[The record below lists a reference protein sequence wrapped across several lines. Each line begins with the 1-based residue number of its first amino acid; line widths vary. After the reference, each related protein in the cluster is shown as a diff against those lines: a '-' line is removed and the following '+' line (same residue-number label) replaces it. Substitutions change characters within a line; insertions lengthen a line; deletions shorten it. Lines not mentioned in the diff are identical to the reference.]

1 MKTKGKT
8 LKKKIVALLLSVLMI
23 FTSAPSLFVFA
34 AEALE
39 ARAAADEESPRLD
52 LNFNKNWKFF
62 LGDSSNYSLIGY
74 NDSAWED
81 VNLPH
86 DFSISQN
93 FTLSGTEGES
103 GNLPGGTGWY
113 RKTFIFPAT
122 YSGKSIVLT
131 FDGSYMNTTVYV
143 NGNYVGENHYG
154 YNAFSFDI
162 TDQLVFDGKTENV
175 VAVRVNNTVPS
186 SRWYSGSGIYRDVTI
201 TISDPVH
208 VSLYGTQVI
217 TSENDLNDGTAT
229 ANITLQNDG
238 TASKNVKVKAS
249 IIDADGSVKA
259 SAENESVT
267 LGSGASTTIT
277 LAPTFSNPKVW
288 GLDNPNLYTLRTEI
302 YENDVL
308 IDSYDT
314 TYGYRTIE
322 WDNNKGF
329 KLNGNF
335 IKLQGVC
342 LHHDQGA
349 LGAVQEYDAIYRQ
362 ISIMKDMGVNAV
374 RITHNP
380 GSRVIL
386 DICNELGMLV
396 MEEFYDGILTSKN
409 GNSYDFSQYYNVQI
423 TSNNNILG
431 KKTNETWAEFVLTQT
446 VKRDRNDPS
455 IIIWDIANELNQ
467 CLGHNDNVGGSFYNA
482 VGDAVSWLKALDTTR
497 EVTQGNNTSA
507 IMNVDDHMT
516 VIGANY
522 HPENWVNYNKQKPY
536 VSTEAS
542 SAVSSRGVYY
552 NFYSDMTDQY
562 DIHYADEVNDQIN
575 SYDTQSVSWGATAAT
590 AWYYTITQDWYSGE
604 FIWTG
609 FDYIGEPTPWNY
621 TGTAPKATPNSSYF
635 GAVDTAGFPKDM
647 YYLYRSWWNHDSTTL
662 HLLPGTWNRSSLAL
676 DNGYV
681 DVAVYSNAY
690 KIELYLDEEL
700 IGTSQSKTVTT
711 EAGYKYQIWTE
722 AATNASYCK
731 TDSPLYQNSGN
742 KVLGDNFYSQFQVK
756 YDEAKT
762 LSVKAYDE
770 NNQLI
775 TDTVGT
781 TSVKANSASEIVASV
796 WDGKTT
802 LTADSD
808 SLAYIEIE
816 ARDAE
821 GNFVN
826 DYNGKVN
833 ITLNGAGE
841 IVGVD
846 NGNAATTAKFQQ
858 SSVLTG
864 DKSANIELFNGKALV
879 VVRST
884 EETGDIT
891 VTIDPVDGKADETVR
906 LTSVNENGTEL
917 RDEFEEVVDQTKL
930 PTTQEDDYNELK
942 NKIDALE
949 AVSDSTYN
957 TYKLYTPTIRPEEN
971 TPVQTENLP
980 DGTYVIKGQAYWG
993 TDPKPDHSTGALTYT
1008 TNVKENKNGLDTDN
1022 TSVEALPAA
1031 SDPSWTFAQQPNG
1044 TYHISTSNG
1053 TYMNISSSGITLSS
1067 NPQQLYV
1074 TVNADSTVVIS
1085 DGESNAINFYGTAEN
1100 YDFASVWTEGTP
1112 LVLYKVDGSTVS
1124 KWESE
1129 GVQEVITETQIGF
1142 YNADGTAG
1150 TMRNDSMGNFTDVFD
1165 VLIDGIIPTVEG
1177 APTPEQAVWTGVN
1190 QVVGQ
1195 YFLVELPKAVT
1206 MDEVFI
1212 TAPAHNASVCQAD
1225 VMISENGSDWTTVGE
1240 YKLDNINT
1248 AANQSF
1254 EFSEQSVKYIKVQVK
1269 ALQNVNNTTNR
1280 FWIMS
1285 EIGAKLNGTTLD
1297 LRGGDPLG
1305 SGPVENGKYVLVHQ
1319 ISNTANDKVIMTNQ
1333 DGRQGT
1339 DNTGSIVGYGNHT
1352 QTSPVSGTINDAN
1365 STVDTLAEYELN
1377 FTYIGTDSNG
1387 EYLYTVTNNEGKYL
1401 AIPNGGNDNLRFV
1414 DESTVLR
1421 LGYNNNYVA
1430 LGHETENAYVD
1441 FYTGNGKVFGSWSA
1455 SGGTTA
1461 GIFGASVEW
1470 NKQHLLYS
1478 LETEGASDDKR
1489 NLYNALKEGVTYEPG
1504 TYSAESYGELLD
1516 ALNDG
1521 YDIFNSEYSTDTE
1534 FAAAAERISRAIGAL
1549 SVDMRTFPATIFKYG
1564 YNPDGTT
1571 DAEKYDGG
1579 GAAFNELAY
1588 TEMERLM
1595 RSNDNIMSQI
1605 KSVIGYDGMSEANR
1619 DAALN
1624 TAVTEYAKLYTL
1636 WFTGAPTAT
1645 GSNVADNNY
1654 LTFWNI
1660 WSKDNTHIEGFDDA
1674 GSQGASVQ
1682 GLFSTTLTNGVPGTH
1697 VPYTTPLE
1705 YTNNDDKGLQ
1715 SHLTL
1720 TLDGREVTL
1729 EPLSN
1734 ISVYIHDYFSR
1745 SDLVAP
1751 STDGEYAKYY
1761 WDTDFSFIT
1770 TTNEYGVET
1779 YTYDSA
1785 NENYVFQASY
1795 DDVNHTA
1802 QSQLTEVEGDWNV
1815 NRSGGKEAGKGFFPF
1830 NYQLDG
1836 DNSDLADTEDAIYHF
1851 GLSFSTEFYIP
1862 AGGTYADGKDIEFNF
1877 SGDDDVLVYIDG
1889 ILVLDNGGLHGA
1901 RSMSINFTDC
1911 SVSYQYIADVAT
1923 NSVINDTANIT
1934 YTYGQT
1940 NEGIST
1946 QNQAAIEK
1954 LNQVK
1959 TDGNTHTLQFYY
1971 LERGSTDSN
1980 CKIQFNLQKI
1990 SDYISLTDQTLV
2002 VDYGLPVE
2010 YDITENNTYKAGTSK
2025 DNVEYI
2031 GYVIGT
2037 ESPDAVIFGEENLPE
2052 TVIPFTNGKGTYENS
2067 KGTFEMDSSGYVKFT
2082 PDKMQFDGKNDV
2094 YICAKITNDPTYA
2107 ADVEY
2112 FILEKVTIV
2121 PATVVY
2127 YEDTFCEGTGD
2138 GIQYTDGST
2147 ATGAANTENYGIW
2160 QTAGTEKTDAVQH
2173 ADIAGAADANVYG
2186 YDQAYQDCA
2195 TYSNGSSHYVTVS
2208 AANNPNPQFSGGA
2221 GASWPKAQ
2229 FTFAGTGFDIVSV
2242 TSGDTGFANILVYKG
2257 TDTTG
2262 ELVKNLAVDTYY
2274 GYNYGRVYADA
2285 AGEPTLTVTDMP
2297 MYFAPNKISFTVTPT
2312 YYAHDGSITYDNPDG
2327 TLEKAPAYGWI
2338 EDKNAQDNAL
2348 YQIPVMNTKD
2358 LEYGVYTVVVIP
2370 MYSSVFDHQKDDGS
2384 YEFYL
2389 DGIRIYNPAGTG
2401 TTLTDATISEAYRND
2416 RELNPDVLELRD
2428 IIISQGVLSTDG
2440 TTENGIVFVDGK
2452 DAVSDVSEYETVG
2465 PNNEIYLSQGQA
2477 IAFEIWSTTVPTDIF
2492 LGTKLI
2498 KGTPNMTITYE
2509 TSGGRQ
2515 YSFSKDIATST
2526 DSTYS
2531 IEKALFAQGG
2541 NFAWTTQEIDS
2552 VTYYSTGTVV
2562 IMNNSAD
2569 ADSVLSLTNIRWAF
2583 ANSGFGQAPVEATN
2597 AAAPAMMR
2605 AMSVV
2610 ADDVTA
2616 DSDFMLMS
2624 SINTVAAARSA
2635 IGMMNAD
2642 LEIPSENV
2650 ELGITDIPAGGDI
2663 VLNIKTSTDVF
2674 DLVIKDSQGNV
2685 IEPAAIESAV
2695 KVIDNENVKMW
2706 TVTLEAGEAGVYTY
2720 YITGVYEN
2728 GYTDGS
2734 APAVIT
2740 VTVTEADNEETLS
2753 FFEKL
2758 IGLFKKIIEF
2768 FKKLVEM
2775 LTSM

>member
-8 LKKKIVALLLSVLMI
+8 LKTKIVALLLSVLMI

-62 LGDSSNYSLIGY
+62 LGDSSNYSLTGY

-93 FTLSGTEGES
+93 FTISGTEGES

-113 RKTFIFPAT
+113 RKTFTFPAT

-186 SRWYSGSGIYRDVTI
+186 SRWYSGSGIYRDVTMTI
-201 TISDPVH
+201 TDPVH
-208 VSLYGTQVI
+208 VSLYGTQVT
-217 TSENDLNDGTAT
+217 TSETDLSDGTAT
-229 ANITLQNDG
+229 AKITLQNDG
-238 TASKNVKVKAS
+238 TASKTVKVKAS

-259 SAENESVT
+259 SAENASVT
-267 LGSGASTTIT
+267 LGSGASTTVT

-322 WDNNKGF
+322 WDNNNGF

-349 LGAVQEYDAIYRQ
+349 LGAVQEYDSLYRQ
-362 ISIMKDMGVNAV
+362 IAIMKDMGVNAV

-380 GSRVIL
+380 GSRIIL

-396 MEEFYDGILTSKN
+396 MEEFYDGILTEKN
-409 GNSYDFSQYYNVQI
+409 GNSHDFSEYYNVQI
-423 TSNNNILG
+423 SSNNNILG

-467 CLGHNDNVGGSFYNA
+467 CSGFNGNINSNFYNA
-482 VGDAVSWLKALDTTR
+482 VGNAVSWLKALDSTR
-497 EVTQGNNTSA
+497 EVTQGNNTSV
-507 IMNVDDHMT
+507 IMNVDNHMT

-522 HPENWVNYNKQKPY
+522 HPENWVNYNKQKPF

-552 NFYSDMTDQY
+552 NVYNDKTDQY

-575 SYDTQSVSWGATAAT
+575 SYDTQSVSWGATSAK

-662 HLLPGTWNRSSLAL
+662 HLLPGTWNKSSLAL

-690 KIELYLDEEL
+690 RIELYLGDTL
-700 IGTSQSKTVTT
+700 IGSAQSVTVKTP
-711 EAGYKYQIWTE
+711 AGYTYQTWTE
-722 AATNASYCK
+722 TSENSTLCK
-731 TDSPLYQNSGN
+731 VNSPVYSDKGA
-742 KVLGDNFYSQFQVK
+742 DFYSQFQVK
-756 YDEAKT
+756 YDANKT

-781 TSVKANSASEIVASV
+781 TSVKANTANEIVASV
-796 WDGKTT
+796 WNNNTT

-971 TPVQTENLP
+971 TPVQTGNLP

-1305 SGPVENGKYVLVHQ
+1305 SGPVENGRYVLVHEDD
-1319 ISNTANDKVIMTNQ
+1319 NGDVIMTNQ
-1333 DGRQGT
+1333 PTGT
-1339 DNTGSIVGYGNHT
+1339 SVTGFKNHT
-1352 QTSPVSGTINDAN
+1352 QTAPVSGSVDETNK
-1365 STVDTLAEYELN
+1365 TVDTLSDYELY
-1377 FTYIGTDSNG
+1377 FTYIED
-1387 EYLYTVTNNEGKYL
+1387 YTTEGVYIYTIQNSEGKYL
-1401 AIPNGGNDNLRFV
+1401 TFSGNNRDYLAFTDTFTTLRI
-1414 DESTVLR
+1414 
-1421 LGYNNNYVA
+1421 GYNGDYIAVRSDSDTSYQFIDYYA
-1430 LGHETENAYVD
+1430 
-1441 FYTGNGKVFGSWSA
+1441 GNGKVFGSWESTNNKSINEVLGKGNA
-1455 SGGTTA
+1455 ANT
-1461 GIFGASVEW
+1461 EW
-1470 NKQHLLYS
+1470 NKKHLLYS
-1478 LETEGASDDKR
+1478 LETEGASDSQR
-1489 NLYNALKEGVTYEPG
+1489 ALYNALKDGITYEPG
-1504 TYSAESYGELLD
+1504 TYSAATYGELLE
-1516 ALNDG
+1516 ALSDG
-1521 YDIFNSEYSTDTE
+1521 YDIYNSEYASDAD
-1534 FAAAAERISRAIGAL
+1534 FAAAVERINNAIANLGI
-1549 SVDMRTFPATIFKYG
+1549 DIRTFPATIYKYG
-1564 YNPDGTT
+1564 YDPDGTT
-1571 DAEKYDGG
+1571 ALDKYSGG
-1579 GAAFNELAY
+1579 GQAFNELAY
-1588 TEMERLM
+1588 TEMKKLM
-1595 RSNDNIMSQI
+1595 LDNDNIMSQI
-1605 KSVIGYDGMSEANR
+1605 KTVIGYNSMTANGR
-1619 DAALN
+1619 DAALD
-1624 TAVTEYAKLYTL
+1624 TAVTEYAKVYTL
-1636 WFTGAPTAT
+1636 WFTGAPMTTEGANT
-1645 GSNVADNNY
+1645 NISNDNY
-1654 LTFWNI
+1654 HSFWNY
-1660 WSKDNTHIEGFDDA
+1660 WKKPNTHIDGFDDN
-1674 GSQGASVQ
+1674 GDQGASVQ
-1682 GLFSTTLTNGVPGTH
+1682 GLFSTTLKDGLPGTH
-1697 VPYTTPLE
+1697 IPYTGTLE
-1705 YTNNDDKGLQ
+1705 YKNTNGDGLD
-1715 SHLTL
+1715 SNRTL
-1720 TLDGREVTL
+1720 TLDGKQVTL
-1729 EPLSN
+1729 TPLNN
-1734 ISVYIHDYFSR
+1734 ISVYIYDYFSKT
-1745 SDLVAP
+1745 DLVAP
-1751 STDGEYAKYY
+1751 STDGDYAKYY
-1761 WDTDFSFIT
+1761 WDTQFPFIT
-1770 TTNEYGVET
+1770 TSNEYGVET

-1785 NENYVFQASY
+1785 DSTHVFQASY
-1795 DDVNHTA
+1795 DDASHTA
-1802 QSQLTEVEGDWNV
+1802 QSQLSTVDTDWNV
-1815 NRSGGKEAGKGFFPF
+1815 NRHTKDPGKGFFPF

-1851 GLSFSTEFYIP
+1851 GMSFSTEFYIP
-1862 AGGTYADGKDIEFNF
+1862 AGGTYADGNDIVFEF

-1889 ILVLDNGGLHGA
+1889 VLVLDNGGLHGA

-2037 ESPDAVIFGEENLPE
+2037 ESPDAVVFGEENLTE
-2052 TVIPFTNGKGTYENS
+2052 DVIRFTNGKGTYENS
-2067 KGTFEMDSSGYVKFT
+2067 KGTFEMDSSGHVKFT

-2147 ATGAANTENYGIW
+2147 ATGAANTESYGIW

-2208 AANNPNPQFSGGA
+2208 AANNPNQQFSGGA
-2221 GASWPKAQ
+2221 GASWPEAQ

-2274 GYNYGRVYADA
+2274 GYNYGRVYADE
-2285 AGEPTLTVTDMP
+2285 AGEPTLTITDMP

-2312 YYAHDGSITYDNPDG
+2312 YYADDGSITYDNPDG
-2327 TLEKAPAYGWI
+2327 TLEKALAYGWI

-2452 DAVSDVSEYETVG
+2452 DNVSDVSEYETVG

>member
-86 DFSISQN
+86 DFSITQS
-93 FTLSGTEGES
+93 FGTGTYEVES
-103 GNLPGGTGWY
+103 GRLPGGTGWY
-113 RKTFIFPAT
+113 RKTFTFPAT

-186 SRWYSGSGIYRDVTI
+186 SRWYSGSGIYRDVTMTI
-201 TISDPVH
+201 TDPVH
-208 VSLYGTQVI
+208 VSLYGTQVT
-217 TSENDLNDGTAT
+217 TSETDLSDGTAT
-229 ANITLQNDG
+229 AKITLQNDG
-238 TASKNVKVKAS
+238 TASKTVKVKAS

-259 SAENESVT
+259 SAENASVT
-267 LGSGASTTIT
+267 LGSGASTTVT

-314 TYGYRTIE
+314 TYGYRTIN
-322 WDNNKGF
+322 WDADTGF
-329 KLNGNF
+329 SLNGEK

-349 LGAVQEYDAIYRQ
+349 LGAVQEYDSIYRQ
-362 ISIMKDMGVNAV
+362 IAIMKDMGVNAV

-380 GSRVIL
+380 GSRIIL
-386 DICNELGMLV
+386 DVCNELGMLV
-396 MEEFYDGILTSKN
+396 MEEFYDGVVVEKN
-409 GNSYDFSQYYNVQI
+409 GNEYDFSQYYNSAVGA
-423 TSNNNILG
+423 SNNLLG
-431 KKTNETWAEFVLTQT
+431 KTSDSETWADFVLTQT

-455 IIIWDIANELNQ
+455 IIIWDIANEISSGNSSVQSAMRHAAELVQ
-467 CLGHNDNVGGSFYNA
+467 S
-482 VGDAVSWLKALDTTR
+482 LDYR
-497 EVTQGNNTSA
+497 EVTQGNNSSNFMSG
-507 IMNVDDHMT
+507 IDDYMT
-516 VIGANY
+516 VLGANY
-522 HPENWVNYNKQKPY
+522 NLNRWAEINRQGKPF
-536 VSTEAS
+536 VATESS
-542 SAVSSRGVYY
+542 SAVSSRGVYNLKGSHLY
-552 NFYSDMTDQY
+552 RPY
-562 DIHYADEVNDQIN
+562 DVNYADENSKQVN
-575 SYDTQSVSWGATAAT
+575 SYDASWVGWGASSAK
-590 AWYYTITQDWYSGE
+590 AWHYAVTQDWFSGE

-621 TGTAPKATPNSSYF
+621 IEIGQGYSDTPNSSYF

-662 HLLPGTWNRSSLAL
+662 HLLPGTWNRSDLYVDGS
-676 DNGYV
+676 GYV
-681 DVAVYSNAY
+681 DVAIYSNAA
-690 KIELYLDEEL
+690 KVELYLGNDL
-700 IGTSQSKTVTT
+700 IGTATAQTVETD
-711 EAGYKYQIWTE
+711 AGYTYQRWNETVNNT
-722 AATNASYCK
+722 AYCK
-731 TDSPLYQNSGN
+731 TSNALYSGD
-742 KVLGDNFYSQFQVK
+742 GDYLYSQFQVK
-756 YDEAKT
+756 YDESKT

-781 TSVKANSASEIVASV
+781 NSVKANSANEIVASV
-796 WDGKTT
+796 WNNNTT

-826 DYNGKVN
+826 DYNGTVN
-833 ITLNGAGE
+833 ITLDGVGE

-846 NGNAATTAKFQQ
+846 NGDASTTAKFQQ
-858 SSVLTG
+858 PSVLTG
-864 DKSANIELFNGKALV
+864 EKSANIKLFNGKALV

-891 VTIDPVDGKADETVR
+891 VTIDPVDGKADETVT

-942 NKIDALE
+942 NKIDALQP
-949 AVSDSTYN
+949 VSDSTYN
-957 TYKLYTPTIRPEEN
+957 TYKLYTPNIRPEE
-971 TPVQTENLP
+971 TLP
-980 DGTYVIKGQAYWG
+980 SATGDLTDGTYIIKGEAHNEQGVAIPS
-993 TDPKPDHSTGALTYT
+993 TSTGAMTYT
-1008 TNVKENKNGLDTDN
+1008 SKTIGGKQGLSTDN
-1022 TSVEALPAA
+1022 TDVNTVPSA
-1031 SDPSWTFAQQPNG
+1031 STASWNFVKQYNN
-1044 TYHISTSNG
+1044 TYYISTSDGRYLNITANG
-1053 TYMNISSSGITLSS
+1053 VSLSNTS
-1067 NPQQLYV
+1067 QNLYV

-1085 DGESNAINFYGTAEN
+1085 DGGSNAINFYGTAEN
-1100 YDFASVWTEGTP
+1100 YDFASVWTAGTP
-1112 LVLYKVDGSTVS
+1112 LVLYKVEGTTVS

-1129 GVQEVITETQIGF
+1129 GVQEVITETQVGF
-1142 YNADGTAG
+1142 YNADGTPG
-1150 TMRNDSMGNFTDVFD
+1150 TMRNDTDKGDFRDVFD
-1165 VLIDGIIPTVEG
+1165 VLIDGKVPTVSG
-1177 APTPEQAVWTGVN
+1177 DPDNTQAVWTGVN
-1190 QVVGQ
+1190 QADGQ
-1195 YFLVELPKAVT
+1195 YFLVELPQAVT

-1212 TAPAHNASVCQAD
+1212 TAPAHNASTCDATVY
-1225 VMISENGSDWTTVGE
+1225 ISENGTSWT
-1240 YKLDNINT
+1240 NIGSYDVT
-1248 AANQSF
+1248 DKNQATNKSY
-1254 EFSEQSVKYIKVQVK
+1254 EFTEQNVKYIKVEIDTS
-1269 ALQNVNNTTNR
+1269 NNSR
-1280 FWIMS
+1280 YWIMS
-1285 EIGAKLNGTTLD
+1285 EIGAKLNGATLD

-1305 SGPVENGKYVLVHQ
+1305 SGPVENGRYVLVHEDG
-1319 ISNTANDKVIMTNQ
+1319 SKVIMTNQ
-1333 DGRQGT
+1333 STGT
-1339 DNTGSIVGYGNHT
+1339 SVTGFKNHT
-1352 QTSPVSGTINDAN
+1352 QTSPVSGTVNDTDK
-1365 STVDTLAEYELN
+1365 TVDTLAAYELY
-1377 FTYIGTDSNG
+1377 FTYIEDYTTEGV
-1387 EYLYTVTNNEGKYL
+1387 YIYTVQNSEGKYL
-1401 AIPNGGNDNLRFV
+1401 TFNGNNNDYLSFTDTFTTLRV
-1414 DESTVLR
+1414 
-1421 LGYNNNYVA
+1421 GYNGDYIAVRA
-1430 LGHETENAYVD
+1430 DSDTSYQFID
-1441 FYTGNGKVFGSWSA
+1441 YYTKNGKVFSSWESTNQ
-1455 SGGTTA
+1455 SSINEILGKED
-1461 GIFGASVEW
+1461 SNKVEA
-1470 NKQHLLYS
+1470 NKKHLLYS
-1478 LETEGASDDKR
+1478 LETEGVSDSQR
-1489 NLYNALKEGVTYEPG
+1489 ALYNALKEGINYAPG
-1504 TYSAESYGELLD
+1504 TYSAATYGELLE
-1516 ALNDG
+1516 ALSDG
-1521 YDIFNSEYSTDTE
+1521 YDIYNSDTATE
-1534 FAAAAERISRAIGAL
+1534 EDFIAAAERISRAVGAL
-1549 SVDMRTFPATIFKYG
+1549 AVDMRTFPATIFKYG
-1564 YNPDGTT
+1564 YDPDGTT
-1571 DAEKYDGG
+1571 AAEKYAGG
-1579 GAAFNELAY
+1579 GNAFNQLAY

-1605 KSVIGYDGMSEANR
+1605 KNVIGYSTMTEENR
-1619 DAALN
+1619 DEALD
-1624 TAVTEYAKLYTL
+1624 TAVAEYAKIYTL
-1636 WFTGAPTAT
+1636 WFTGSALAT
-1645 GSNVADNNY
+1645 GSDISTKNSH
-1654 LTFWNI
+1654 TFWNY
-1660 WSKDNTHIEGFDDA
+1660 WSKPNTHIDGFDDD
-1674 GSQGASVQ
+1674 GDQGASVQ
-1682 GLFSTTLTNGVPGTH
+1682 GLFSTTLRDGLPGTH
-1697 VPYTTPLE
+1697 IPYTTPLE
-1705 YTNNDDKGLQ
+1705 YINEDEGVTSNI
-1715 SHLTL
+1715 TL
-1720 TLDGREVTL
+1720 TLDGKTVTL
-1729 EPLSN
+1729 TPLQN
-1734 ISVYIHDYFSR
+1734 ISVYIYDYFSKT
-1745 SDLVAP
+1745 DLVAP
-1751 STDGEYAKYY
+1751 STDGTYAKYY

-1770 TTNEYGVET
+1770 TTNEFGVET

-1795 DDVNHTA
+1795 DDANHTA

-1990 SDYISLTDQTLV
+1990 SDYISLADQTLV

-2037 ESPDAVIFGEENLPE
+2037 ESPDAVIFGEENLTE
-2052 TVIPFTNGKGTYENS
+2052 DVIRFTNGKGTYENS

-2147 ATGAANTENYGIW
+2147 ATGAANTEHYGIW

-2221 GASWPKAQ
+2221 GASWPEAQ

-2274 GYNYGRVYADA
+2274 GYNYGKVYADA

-2312 YYAHDGSITYDNPDG
+2312 YYALDGSITYDNPDG
-2327 TLEKAPAYGWI
+2327 TLEKALAYGWI

-2389 DGIRIYNPAGTG
+2389 DGVRIYNPAGTG

-2452 DAVSDVSEYETVG
+2452 DEVSDVSEYETVG